1 MAIKRKKIIRKIP
14 KTGLNAVPFDKGF
27 QSTLHYFQYNI
38 EKKEVGDIVKTYIKN
53 NYSKSDAR
61 FILSNPDW
69 KFSTYSHYGCV
80 AYWLN
85 TNTIFE
91 QDIHCKK
98 MSQDILDGYV
108 TSFKNY
114 LTELIEPGK
123 ILLEEKKLKEKEKGN
138 VVVLSPQQ
146 RLQNKIGDTIIQDL
160 LELEDQWIEG
170 KETSLNVYEQFKL
183 YGLSGSA
190 TLPVQTMV
198 EGWLLDYEDAF
209 YKRCDQAV
217 EGYAHL
223 NRSELNRRINE
234 CHSMLNDLSK
244 IKLATKALRKVKIKK
259 VKSADK
265 QVKNLKYKKED
276 NDFKIVSINPVQVIG
291 SVMLYTFNTKYKV
304 LTQYITQAGTGFEI
318 SGSTIKNF
326 SKEDSRSIKLR
337 KPDQILPIVLSKSQT
352 QINKEWDKLT
362 TKTFKPN
369 GRLNKE
375 TILLRVK

>member
-1 MAIKRKKIIRKIP
+1 MAIKKKKIIRKIP
-14 KTGLNAVPFDKGF
+14 KTGLNAVPFKNGF
-27 QSTLHYFQYNI
+27 QSTLQYFQYDV
-38 EKKEVGDIVKTYIKN
+38 EKKQVGDIVKTYVKN

-61 FILSNPDW
+61 CILAHPDW
-69 KFSTYSHYGCV
+69 KLSTYSHYGCV

-85 TNTIFE
+85 TNQE
-91 QDIHCKK
+91 IHCKK
-98 MSQDILDGYV
+98 MSQSILDQYV
-108 TSFKNY
+108 KSFEMY
-114 LTELIEPGK
+114 LSELIKPGK

-138 VVVLSPQQ
+138 VIVLSPQQ
-146 RLQNKIGDTIIQDL
+146 RLQKKIGDTIIQDL
-160 LELEDQWIEG
+160 LELEDQWING
-170 KETSLNVYEQFKL
+170 KETSLDVYEQFKL

-190 TLPVQTMV
+190 TLPVQVMI

-217 EGYAHL
+217 EGYSHL

-234 CHSMLNDLSK
+234 CHSMINDLAK

-265 QVKNLKYKKED
+265 QVKNLNYKKED
-276 NDFKIVSINPVQVIG
+276 NNFKIVSINPIQIIG

-304 LTQYITQAGTGFEI
+304 LTQYVTQAGTGFEI

-337 KPDQILPIVLSKSQT
+337 KPDEILPIIMSKSQT

>member
-1 MAIKRKKIIRKIP
+1 MKKKKIIRKIP

-27 QSTLHYFQYNI
+27 QSTLQYFQYNV
-38 EKKEVGDIVKTYIKN
+38 EKKEIGDIVKTYIKN
-53 NYSKSDAR
+53 NYNKSNAR
-61 FILSNPDW
+61 CILAHPDW
-69 KFSTYSHYGCV
+69 KLSAYSHYGCV

-85 TNTIFE
+85 TSQE
-91 QDIHCKK
+91 IHCKK
-98 MSQDILDGYV
+98 MLQDTLDGYV

-146 RLQNKIGDTIIQDL
+146 RLQKKIGDTIIQDL

-170 KETSLNVYEQFKL
+170 KETSLDVYEQFKL

-190 TLPVQTMV
+190 TLPVQVMI

-209 YKRCDQAV
+209 YKRCNQAV
-217 EGYAHL
+217 EGYSHL
-223 NRSELNRRINE
+223 NKSELNRRINE

-265 QVKNLKYKKED
+265 QVRNLKYKKED
-276 NDFKIVSINPVQVIG
+276 NNFKIVSINPIQIVG

-304 LTQYITQAGTGFEI
+304 LTQYVTQAGTGFEI

-337 KPDQILPIVLSKSQT
+337 KPDEILPIIMSKSQT

>member
-1 MAIKRKKIIRKIP
+1 MPIKKKKTFRKIV

-27 QSTLHYFQYNI
+27 QNTLQYFQYNV
-38 EKKEVGDIVKTYIKN
+38 EKKQVGDIVKTYIKN
-53 NYSKSDAR
+53 NYSKSDAH
-61 FILSNPDW
+61 FILANPDW
-69 KFSTYSHYGCV
+69 KFATYSHYGCV
-80 AYWLN
+80 GYWLN
-85 TNTIFE
+85 TNTNL
-91 QDIHCKK
+91 HCKT
-98 MSQDILDGYV
+98 MSQSILDEYV

-114 LTELIEPGK
+114 LTELVEPGK
-123 ILLEEKKLKEKEKGN
+123 TLLEEKKLKEKEKGN
-138 VVVLSPQQ
+138 VIVLSPQQ
-146 RLQNKIGDTIIQDL
+146 RLQKKIGDTIIQDL
-160 LELEDQWIEG
+160 LELEDDWIEG

-190 TLPVQTMV
+190 TLPVQVMV
-198 EGWLLDYEDAF
+198 EGWLLDYEDALH
-209 YKRCDQAV
+209 KRCEQAV

-223 NRSELNRRINE
+223 NKSELTRRINE
-234 CHSMLNDLSK
+234 CHSMINDLAR

-276 NDFKIVSINPVQVIG
+276 DNFKIVSINPVQIIG
-291 SVMLYTFNTKYKV
+291 CVMLYTFNTKYKT
-304 LTQYITQAGTGFEI
+304 LTQYVTQAGAGFEI

-337 KPDQILPIVLSKSQT
+337 KPDQMLPIILSKSQI

-369 GRLNKE
+369 GRINNE
-375 TILLRVK
+375 TILLRIK

>member
-1 MAIKRKKIIRKIP
+1 MAIKKKKIIRKIP
-14 KTGLNAVPFDKGF
+14 KTGLNAVPFKNGF
-27 QSTLHYFQYNI
+27 QSTLQYFQYDV
-38 EKKEVGDIVKTYIKN
+38 EKKQVGDIVKTYVKN

-61 FILSNPDW
+61 CILAHPDW
-69 KFSTYSHYGCV
+69 KLSTYSHYGCV

-85 TNTIFE
+85 TNQE
-91 QDIHCKK
+91 IHCKK
-98 MSQDILDGYV
+98 MSQSILDQYV
-108 TSFKNY
+108 KSFEMY
-114 LTELIEPGK
+114 LSELIKPGK

-138 VVVLSPQQ
+138 VIVLSPQQ
-146 RLQNKIGDTIIQDL
+146 RLQKKIGDTIIQDL
-160 LELEDQWIEG
+160 LELEDQWING
-170 KETSLNVYEQFKL
+170 KETSLDVYEQFKL

-190 TLPVQTMV
+190 TLPVQVMI

-217 EGYAHL
+217 EGYSHL

-234 CHSMLNDLSK
+234 CHSMINDLAK
-244 IKLATKALRKVKIKK
+244 IKLATKAMRKVKIKK

-265 QVKNLKYKKED
+265 QVKNLNYKKED
-276 NDFKIVSINPVQVIG
+276 NNFKIVSINPIQIIG

-304 LTQYITQAGTGFEI
+304 LTQYVTQAGTGFEI

-337 KPDQILPIVLSKSQT
+337 KPDEILPIIMSKSQT

>member
-1 MAIKRKKIIRKIP
+1 MKKKKIIRKIP
-14 KTGLNAVPFDKGF
+14 KTGLNAVPFKNGF
-27 QSTLHYFQYNI
+27 QSTLQYFQYDV
-38 EKKEVGDIVKTYIKN
+38 EKKQVGDIVKTYVKN

-61 FILSNPDW
+61 CILAHPDW
-69 KFSTYSHYGCV
+69 KLSTYSHYGCV

-85 TNTIFE
+85 TNQE
-91 QDIHCKK
+91 IHCKK
-98 MSQDILDGYV
+98 MSQSILDQYV
-108 TSFKNY
+108 KSFEIY
-114 LTELIEPGK
+114 LSKLIKPGK

-138 VVVLSPQQ
+138 VIVLSPQQ
-146 RLQNKIGDTIIQDL
+146 RLQKKIGDTIIQDL
-160 LELEDQWIEG
+160 LELEDQWING
-170 KETSLNVYEQFKL
+170 KETSLDVYEQFKL

-190 TLPVQTMV
+190 TLPVQVMI

-217 EGYAHL
+217 EGYSHL

-234 CHSMLNDLSK
+234 CLSMINDLAK
-244 IKLATKALRKVKIKK
+244 IKLATKAMRKVKIKK

-265 QVKNLKYKKED
+265 QVKNLNYKKED
-276 NDFKIVSINPVQVIG
+276 NNFKIVSINPIQIIG

-304 LTQYITQAGTGFEI
+304 LTQYVTQAGTGFEI

-337 KPDQILPIVLSKSQT
+337 KPDEILPIIMSKSQT